1 MSWHGLHAWH
11 PSELTRDVLEYSAWA
26 IAVAW
31 CVRVRGLV
39 VNLHKIA
46 DLSEMKWDLC
56 PVSAPSLTVVVPAKD
71 EAANIAATCEA
82 LLMADYPRL
91 KILCVDDRSTDATG
105 AIMEEFAARAA
116 GKIEVLHIT
125 DLPEGWLGKTFAMEE
140 ATRQSDSDWLLFTD
154 ADVLFSPSILRRAL
168 TFAEMSRADHLV
180 VMPTVEVKG
189 RGEGMMLGFLQMF
202 GMWAT
207 RAWRIADAKAKFD
220 AVGVGGFNLI
230 RRAALEEL
238 GGWTPQ
244 RLAVVEDVTLGRR
257 VKAAGL
263 RQRVAFA
270 PGLVL
275 LHWATG
281 ARGIVRVLTK
291 NFFASAG
298 FSSSFMLAVMVML
311 LLFCVAPVAGLFW
324 WRTLLPSAMVMLCV
338 AAAYRTIANASRIDA
353 RYGWLF
359 PVGALVTA
367 WAMLRSMAVVIWQR
381 GVTWRGTHY
390 PLWELRRRN
399 SPWQWEMMA
408 ARERRVAKG
417 KR

>member
-11 PSELTRDVLEYSAWA
+11 PSELTCNLLEYSAWA

-31 CVRVRGLV
+31 CVRVRGLI
-39 VNLHKIA
+39 LHLHEIA
-46 DLSEMKWDLC
+46 DLSGMEWDLE
-56 PVSAPSLTVVVPAKD
+56 PAEMPSLTVVVPAKD

-82 LLMADYPRL
+82 LLMTDYPWL

-105 AIMEEFAARAA
+105 AIMDEIALRVT

-125 DLPEGWLGKTFAMEE
+125 ELPEGWVGKTFAMEE

-168 TFAEMSRADHLV
+168 AYAEATRADHLV
-180 VMPTVEVKG
+180 VMPTVAVNVW
-189 RGEGMMLGFLQMF
+189 GEGMMLGFLQI
-202 GMWAT
+202 AT
-207 RAWRIADAKAKFD
+207 WWITRPWRVADPKARFD
-220 AVGVGGFNLI
+220 AVGVGAFNLI

-238 GGWTPQ
+238 GGWAPQ

-275 LHWATG
+275 VDWASG

-291 NFFASAG
+291 NLFAVVG
-298 FSSSFMLAVMVML
+298 FQPLLMLAAMALL
-311 LLFCVAPVAGLFW
+311 LLFCVAPIAGIFW
-324 WRTLLPSAMVMLCV
+324 WRTLLPSMLMFFCV
-338 AAAYRTIANASRIDA
+338 AAAYRTIASAGGVDA

-359 PVGALVTA
+359 PLGALMIA
-367 WAMLRSMAVVIWQR
+367 WAMLRSMAVVLWQR

-390 PLWELRRRN
+390 PLWELRRHN
-399 SPWQWEMMA
+399 SPWLWELSA
-408 ARERRVAKG
+408 ARERRRAKG